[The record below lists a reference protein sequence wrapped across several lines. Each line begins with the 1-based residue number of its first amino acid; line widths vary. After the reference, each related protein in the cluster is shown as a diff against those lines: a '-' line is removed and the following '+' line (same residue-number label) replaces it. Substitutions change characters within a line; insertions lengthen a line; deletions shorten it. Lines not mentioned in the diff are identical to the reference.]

1 MNKRRAVIVIFHAT
15 LSPRHALMLR
25 SLKRSGWNISAV
37 AWDRPGHSSVPRGQR
52 ALVDQWQWIR
62 VPAPAL
68 GGIHL
73 ITRLPRYYYQL
84 LKAFARMN
92 KPDLWILCHVSLL
105 ACAPFISGKKLYD
118 APEMYSID
126 MLFRF
131 PIMRPILRPLLRIFE
146 GFLVSRVDGI
156 LTVDSKGGWL
166 ERFYQGW
173 NQNVQVIWN
182 VPSRHDDPDIEEVK
196 TLASEYSGQK
206 VVAFIG
212 GLKLEKGLAVAIKAA
227 AVVKAKHPD
236 VLFLLIGSIQGG
248 RETIRRLIHVNRVEN
263 NIRLL
268 NWMPYRE
275 MLAHLH
281 HAKIG
286 LGLHQRVAI
295 YPFVSAGNGRK
306 FFTYM
311 QAGIPIIGPNF
322 GEVGLVVK
330 MADCGLL
337 IDTKNVDEVSA
348 VIIELLERPEKA
360 ECMGGNGRKAFLERF
375 NWEKEE
381 KKFLT
386 FVELNTTW

>member
-1 MNKRRAVIVIFHAT
+1 
-15 LSPRHALMLR
+15 
-25 SLKRSGWNISAV
+25 
-37 AWDRPGHSSVPRGQR
+37 
-52 ALVDQWQWIR
+52 
-62 VPAPAL
+62 
-68 GGIHL
+68 
-73 ITRLPRYYYQL
+73 
-84 LKAFARMN
+84 
-92 KPDLWILCHVSLL
+92 VSLL